1 MSERTNETNT
11 KMPWV
16 PNIYPA
22 NIKPLVDSL
31 TKDIMPGPALMFGGS
46 IPVMA
51 STTSPLQVQ
60 LLEAMRGY
68 HESSNEERPHYAAV
82 MVGPHDGRYWAVTVN
97 IAGALG
103 MYLLSRGEPSEAM
116 LDYAELA
123 YTLQWTPLNEEAV
136 SDVKAW
142 IDRCDHV
149 TAGAAYQDAPS
160 WLRPHL
166 WSAIHNNTLM
176 RTDGSAVSQMV
187 LLGLHPDHAEEL
199 AQLLAVMH
207 DTIEEIKKGGD
218 NGDGSDSNEGEP
230 IQA

>member
-1 MSERTNETNT
+1 MSERMSNE

-22 NIKPLVDSL
+22 DVKPVVDSL
-31 TKDIMPGPALMFGGS
+31 TEDIMPGPALMFGGA

-60 LLEAMRGY
+60 LMEAMRDY
-68 HESSNEERPHYAAV
+68 HESRNEERPHYTAV

-103 MYLLSRGEPSEAM
+103 MYLLSRGEPSQAM
-116 LDYAELA
+116 RDYAELA
-123 YTLQWTPLNEEAV
+123 YTLQWTPLDEEAV
-136 SDVKAW
+136 HEVEAW

-166 WSAIHNNTLM
+166 WAAISNNTLM
-176 RTDGSAVSQMV
+176 RADGSPASQMV

-199 AQLLAVMH
+199 AQLLAAMH
-207 DTIEEIKKGGD
+207 DTIEEVKKGGD
-218 NGDGSDSNEGEP
+218 NGDEPSSGEGEP